1 MSTLI
6 TRRELMAGAAAA
18 FGCSGLLKGIASAA
32 PKKGKKTQ
40 DAKKPR
46 FQISSP
52 DWSLGARGELTA
64 FDIAKKIGLDGVE
77 VSFGDPKL
85 ANDLRKKD
93 VQKQFADAANAKGL
107 EISSLAM
114 SILSRVPLGSDPESE
129 KIVEDCID
137 VMTAMGQKRVLMAFF
152 GKGNLKD
159 QPEKIKETIRRLKKV
174 APKAEK
180 AGVQLAIESTL
191 NADEHMHI
199 IDSVA
204 SPAVTVYY
212 DVANMHYRGYDI
224 YKEIRQ
230 LGKHISQFHMK
241 ERNCLLG
248 DGEIDFRKVKE
259 AIDAIDF
266 RGWLAI
272 EGAKPKTA
280 DLVESYTANQK
291 FLRSIFCDT

>member
-1 MSTLI
+1 MTV
-6 TRRELMAGAAAA
+6 GAAAVL
-18 FGCSGLLKGIASAA
+18 GGSPLLRSILAA
-32 PKKGKKTQ
+32 EKKSKNDG
-40 DAKKPR
+40 KKPR
-46 FQISSP
+46 FQISST
-52 DWSLGARGELTA
+52 DWSLGARGELAA
-64 FDIAKKIGLDGVE
+64 FDVAKKIGLDGVE
-77 VSFGDPKL
+77 VRFGDPKL
-85 ANDLRKKD
+85 PTDLRKKT
-93 VQKQFADAANAKGL
+93 VQKQFADTANAKGL

-137 VMTAMGQKRVLMAFF
+137 AMSAMGQKRVLMAFF

-159 QPEKIKETIRRLKKV
+159 QPEKVKETIRRLKRL

-199 IDSVA
+199 VDSVG
-204 SPAVTVYY
+204 SPSVTVYY

-248 DGEIDFRKVKE
+248 DGEIDFRKVKK
-259 AIDAIDF
+259 AIDAVDF
-266 RGWLAI
+266 RGWLVI
-272 EGAKPKTA
+272 EGAKPKSA
-280 DLVESYTANQK
+280 DLVESYTANQR
-291 FLRSIFCDT
+291 FLRSIFPTT